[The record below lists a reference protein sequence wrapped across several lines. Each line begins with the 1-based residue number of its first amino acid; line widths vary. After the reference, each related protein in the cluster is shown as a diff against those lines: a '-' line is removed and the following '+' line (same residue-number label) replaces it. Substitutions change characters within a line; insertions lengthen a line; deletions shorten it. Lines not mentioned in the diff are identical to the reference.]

1 MTNKPWRLA
10 DHVVGKNLFLSTDHI
25 QVMDNLLSAISSH
38 YPCCLLCCE
47 NPALLD
53 YYAKIFLR
61 RMSQGPGGSVS
72 TEVETIEASAE
83 DGFLDKLNTL
93 LEDISLEQALS
104 LTDAPLPRRCVIISR
119 VENLSAE
126 NEEALRY
133 LIRDF
138 PATNLA
144 YLFTASGRDV
154 QSGSLM
160 PLFRPSL
167 KELHIE
173 VPDVLALTE
182 IHVAVQK
189 SSKAAAIDKLLTR
202 LFSEP
207 MKSG

>member
-1 MTNKPWRLA
+1 MSNKPWRLA
-10 DHVVGKNLFLSTDHI
+10 DHVVGKNLFLSSDHI
-25 QVMDNLLSAISSH
+25 QVMDSLVSAINGN
-38 YPCCLLCCE
+38 YPCCLLHCE

-53 YYAKIFLR
+53 YYAKIFTR
-61 RMSQGPGGSVS
+61 RMTQGNARGPGI
-72 TEVETIEASAE
+72 EVETIPASA
-83 DGFLDKLNTL
+83 DDSFLDKLNML
-93 LEDISLEQALS
+93 IEDISLDQAIS
-104 LTDAPLPRRCVIISR
+104 LTDAAVPRRCVIISR
-119 VENLSAE
+119 VENLSTE

-133 LIRDF
+133 LLRDF

-144 YLFTASGRDV
+144 YLLTASGPCADAEKLV
-154 QSGSLM
+154 

-167 KELHIE
+167 KHLRID

-189 SSKAAAIDKLLTR
+189 SSKAGAIDKLLTR